1 MALRYLLHVS
11 IAVLTLVF
19 LHSLVPPSPA
29 SGFTVDPYSYFEV
42 DYDVSLSDA
51 EVDIGETFDLVVW
64 GHAKCIKDL
73 PFGIEEAKV
82 VVDFV
87 ARHKETGR
95 TEMLRAGY
103 STGISQ
109 FPDWEGDE
117 YTVDER
123 VTLTFP
129 KGSSY
134 GGYEVIAQLVHAEVD
149 GEDVTALVPESYDSF
164 VVGEI
169 SCVGDSTPSP
179 PSLLS
184 WLYQHW
190 LVVAAVMY
198 WIVFL

>member
-1 MALRYLLHVS
+1 MAFRYRLHVS

-19 LHSLVPPSPA
+19 LHILVAASPA

-42 DYDVSLSDA
+42 DYDVSLSND
-51 EVDIGETFDLVVW
+51 EVEIGETFDLVIK

-73 PFGIEEAKV
+73 PFGVDEAKV

-87 ARHKETGR
+87 ARHKETSR
-95 TEMLRAGY
+95 TEMLRPDY
-103 STGISQ
+103 TTSISQ

-129 KGSSY
+129 KESSD
-134 GGYEVIAQLVHAEVD
+134 GDYEVIAQLVRAEVD
-149 GEDVTALVPESYDSF
+149 GWDITELVPESYDSF

-169 SCVGDSTPSP
+169 SCVAASAPSP

-184 WLYQHW
+184 WLCRHG
-190 LVVAAVMY
+190 LTVVAVIY